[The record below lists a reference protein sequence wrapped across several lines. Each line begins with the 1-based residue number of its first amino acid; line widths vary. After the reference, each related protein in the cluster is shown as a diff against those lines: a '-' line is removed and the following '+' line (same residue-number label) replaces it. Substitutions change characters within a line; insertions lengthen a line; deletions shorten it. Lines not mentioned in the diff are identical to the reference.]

1 MLYLM
6 NTTMMPNP
14 NGTYKSAIIGIQE
27 AKELVKGSFTCAVGH
42 STTAELMSELLD
54 TSIRFNRMTVSLED
68 GDKML
73 CFKLKPRLGEG
84 VILSDKI
91 TLETLGYDF
100 VLISY
105 SSS

>member
-14 NGTYKSAIIGIQE
+14 NGTYKSAIVSLQE
-27 AKELVKGSFTCAVGH
+27 AKYLVKSPFTSAVGH
-42 STTAELMSELLD
+42 SVTSELMSELLD
-54 TSIRFNRMTVSLED
+54 TAIRFNRMTVSLED

-73 CFKLKPRLGEG
+73 CLKLKPRLGEG
-84 VILSDKI
+84 VILSDKSD
-91 TLETLGYDF
+91 LETLGYDF